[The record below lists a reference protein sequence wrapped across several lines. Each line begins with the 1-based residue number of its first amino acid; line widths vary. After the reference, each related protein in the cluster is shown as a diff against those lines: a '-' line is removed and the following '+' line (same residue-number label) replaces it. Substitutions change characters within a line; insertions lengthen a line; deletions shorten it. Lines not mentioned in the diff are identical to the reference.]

1 MITYAERLRRRD
13 AHAAR
18 CRDTKRANRPMQQAV
33 CQVCGRVYMVR
44 ASATTHRDHREAC
57 STMCLQRLIRR
68 GPQA

>member
-1 MITYAERLRRRD
+1 
-13 AHAAR
+13 
-18 CRDTKRANRPMQQAV
+18 MQEAV

-68 GPQA
+68 EQQA